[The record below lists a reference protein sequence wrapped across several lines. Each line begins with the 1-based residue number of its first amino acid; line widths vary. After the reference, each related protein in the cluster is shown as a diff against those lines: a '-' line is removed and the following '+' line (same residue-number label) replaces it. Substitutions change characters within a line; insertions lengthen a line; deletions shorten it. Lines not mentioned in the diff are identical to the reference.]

1 MVFDEWIVRWSCFGL
16 FLMVQFLW
24 CKFSRA
30 SPFLSS
36 LSLLMLLFAIFVS
49 VPFCASCCCLLL
61 CEMVCQWKKRL
72 VKLLVLMKTRAMCSF
87 SFVPVS
93 WCRVCCPMVGVL
105 CCPLV
110 VHIRP
115 SALLWHDLEMVV
127 TWLVGLRYGM
137 VLSWAFLYEFVCIW
151 KTLSCPDWM
160 KRWIGFWRALTVSKH
175 GKEAEDGSVGL
186 FALSCFLLW
195 KTFPCSSEWRDRSAS
210 KHRKQKMEVIC
221 FVSLFALLFVCV
233 WKTVSPPVHSHLKK
247 RQID

>member
-1 MVFDEWIVRWSCFGL
+1 MEKTSSKTSASYENTSDVFI
-16 FLMVQFLW
+16 FL
-24 CKFSRA
+24 CS
-30 SPFLSS
+30 
-36 LSLLMLLFAIFVS
+36 
-49 VPFCASCCCLLL
+49 CLL
-61 CEMVCQWKKRL
+61 
-72 VKLLVLMKTRAMCSF
+72 
-87 SFVPVS
+87 VS
-93 WCRVCCPMVGVL
+93 GVL
-105 CCPLV
+105 SHGWCAVLSFGCS
-110 VHIRP
+110 H
-115 SALLWHDLEMVV
+115 STFALLWHDLEMVV